1 MGMSTLSYFGPAK
14 PAPTPALL
22 VNEREAG
29 RLLGVTART
38 VYELRRTG
46 ELPAVRIGSRV
57 LYSRDD
63 LSDFIAKRRQV
74 AEARQ

>member
-1 MGMSTLSYFGPAK
+1 MGMNTFALTSSP
-14 PAPTPALL
+14 PAPPAML
-22 VNEREAG
+22 VSEREAG

-46 ELPAVRIGSRV
+46 EIPAVRIGSRV

-63 LSDFIAKRRQV
+63 LAAFIANRRQTC
-74 AEARQ
+74 EARQ